1 MSKLRG
7 REKRKKLL
15 LNPFP
20 EFAAENAQQR
30 SPGASGSS
38 CESWGLRLPRPS
50 PGLPAACPHPRGAKP
65 ALPGVSAPTPAVS
78 STYLGI
84 PCMYLL
90 PEAEFCLDYIFII
103 SSLNPKNKC

>member
-30 SPGASGSS
+30 FPGASGSS

-50 PGLPAACPHPRGAKP
+50 PGLPAARPHPRGPSLLCQESVRQPLPSA
-65 ALPGVSAPTPAVS
+65 ALT
-78 STYLGI
+78 
-84 PCMYLL
+84 
-90 PEAEFCLDYIFII
+90 
-103 SSLNPKNKC
+103 